1 MEIRKE
7 TTQSFKHA
15 AGWPARGQS
24 ENAKIRILSLGLDV
38 KVMLFPLQTQVELL
52 LNKVALANTHINCL
66 CELKVFSSFQNFN
79 FCDMHEPNEYSS
91 GDLKSINFEIW
102 DNSICK
108 YPPNCQTARHY
119 SLHIIPK
126 LIAPKPSSF
135 RFSEESMSAETNWH
149 CFAHF
154 PEKGLINLRGDLK
167 EYLLSPS
174 CLKLEKKVWDWPG

>member
-1 MEIRKE
+1 ML
-7 TTQSFKHA
+7 
-15 AGWPARGQS
+15 PVDLRGQS
-24 ENAKIRILSLGLDV
+24 EKAKIRILSLGLDV
-38 KVMLFPLQTQVELL
+38 KVMRFPLQTQVEKQ

-135 RFSEESMSAETNWH
+135 GSARSPCQQKQIDTVLLN
-149 CFAHF
+149 F
-154 PEKGLINLRGDLK
+154 LRRA
-167 EYLLSPS
+167 LSIYAQI
-174 CLKLEKKVWDWPG
+174 